1 MVSIRLHYDSD
12 KKACWPFAISQK
24 IGVGR
29 CLVASRDISPGE
41 LILYDASV
49 TSGPRQGKVLIY
61 KSPEQLFIMI
71 YLGRGQ
77 NFLLLLGSYYTYWS
91 YYMYCLIFFLIESI
105 ISMYWVFYY
114 YTTRNIAKGWT
125 KGLQNFGFGL
135 GSGCDWYV
143 KYCLTQRLF

>member
-1 MVSIRLHYDSD
+1 MVSIRLHYDSG

-29 CLVASRDISPGE
+29 CLVACRDISPGE

-49 TSGPRQGKVLIY
+49 TSGPRQGKVHIY

-71 YLGRGQ
+71 YLGRGR

-91 YYMYCLIFFLIESI
+91 YYTYCLIFFLIESI
-105 ISMYWVFYY
+105 ISMYWTISIKIHCTVFF
-114 YTTRNIAKGWT
+114 TTILHTLSIIRTILY
-125 KGLQNFGFGL
+125 LQVYILVDLKNM
-135 GSGCDWYV
+135 S
-143 KYCLTQRLF
+143 